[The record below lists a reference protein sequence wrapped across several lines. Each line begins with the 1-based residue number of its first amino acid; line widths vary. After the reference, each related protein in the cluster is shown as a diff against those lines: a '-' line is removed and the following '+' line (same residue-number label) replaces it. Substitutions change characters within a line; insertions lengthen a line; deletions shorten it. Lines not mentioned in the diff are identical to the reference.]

1 MVIYACK
8 FCEKEFPSHH
18 ALECHVSRESLKK
31 PEDRCGLKVERKRK
45 KAQQVIDEKQKAIE
59 EKEKKKKAKIEL
71 AQMSHTIGFKVDCQY
86 RIIELFS
93 LLSSTF
99 WNFLPC

>member
-45 KAQQVIDEKQKAIE
+45 KAQRVKLYFLYGCA
-59 EKEKKKKAKIEL
+59 L
-71 AQMSHTIGFKVDCQY
+71 
-86 RIIELFS
+86 
-93 LLSSTF
+93 
-99 WNFLPC
+99 NFIFCMDAR

>member
-86 RIIELFS
+86 RIIEVI
-93 LLSSTF
+93 SSF
-99 WNFLPC
+99 